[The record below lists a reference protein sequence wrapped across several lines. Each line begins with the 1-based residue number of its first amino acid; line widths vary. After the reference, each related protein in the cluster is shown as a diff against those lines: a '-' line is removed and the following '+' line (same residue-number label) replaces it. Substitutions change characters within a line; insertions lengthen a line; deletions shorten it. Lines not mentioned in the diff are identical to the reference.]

1 MSEGGQVF
9 ARGDQ
14 GCPRRGLPPFL
25 RRPGGGPALLHRHGP
40 RQRPDMAFSRFLNQA
55 LAGQSLTVLGDGRGR
70 EFTYVDDV
78 VSGTVAAGEHGRPGA
93 VYNFGG
99 GDPMGRKVALD
110 IIEELVGRSLTFD
123 RRRAQVGEARTTA
136 CDGSLAQRE
145 LGFEPTT
152 VVRDR
157 IAAQLEWLL
166 RNHLSRSTAALAV
179 PRDGPH
185 LFYRGA
191 KRTIDRSWHR
201 APWWSSRP

>member
-99 GDPMGRKVALD
+99 GDP
-110 IIEELVGRSLTFD
+110 
-123 RRRAQVGEARTTA
+123 
-136 CDGSLAQRE
+136 
-145 LGFEPTT
+145 
-152 VVRDR
+152 
-157 IAAQLEWLL
+157 
-166 RNHLSRSTAALAV
+166 V
-179 PRDGPH
+179 PD
-185 LFYRGA
+185 L
-191 KRTIDRSWHR
+191 
-201 APWWSSRP
+201 